1 MASTSQDMQTYASC
15 TFLAAGIKEG
25 SQGKQRNQDDV
36 QLGAIDACVTWL
48 LENEFIQVAEPS
60 DGSGGKHKLSCK
72 NAHSLY
78 YTHLLAFAH
87 TFLRVR

>member
-1 MASTSQDMQTYASC
+1 MASTSQDMQTYTSC

-25 SQGKQRNQDDV
+25 SQGKQRNEDDV

-72 NAHSLY
+72 NAHP
-78 YTHLLAFAH
+78 LAFAH

>member
-1 MASTSQDMQTYASC
+1 MASTPQDMQTYASC

-25 SQGKQRNQDDV
+25 SQGKQRNQDGV

-48 LENEFIQVAEPS
+48 LENEFIQVAESS

-78 YTHLLAFAH
+78 YTHFLAFAH
-87 TFLRVR
+87 KYLHVR

>member
-72 NAHSLY
+72 NAHSILY
-78 YTHLLAFAH
+78 SPFSFCSYISTC
-87 TFLRVR
+87 